1 MNWFNS
7 LLPVDYYG
15 YMAFWEFNFWGFLLK
30 KENLLINL
38 TVWKFVILFGM
49 DLNSAYVDLEI
60 WNCYLPIA

>member
-1 MNWFNS
+1 MSWFNS

-30 KENLLINL
+30 KENLLTTP

-60 WNCYLPIA
+60 WHCYLPIA